1 MRGKS
6 PVLARLVK
14 VSAAVLGAGLLVTAC
29 SPVKMGAAAVVGNQR
44 ITVASLDTEVTNLS
58 QAAKQYPGVVTL
70 SAAQETQE
78 TLGWLVRFKINEE
91 LAQQAGITVSS
102 SQAQTALAQIYASA
116 KASAQSQGVTNVT
129 LPLILA
135 ANGIP
140 PNMSAEVGRYQAIE
154 TQYIEQLNGGKVPT
168 SAAAQTAT
176 SAKLE
181 RAQCVAAKNLQIE
194 INPQYGRLNYT
205 QYQIVSAPST
215 VTRAGGP
222 AKAASSAGLT
232 PAC

>member
-6 PVLARLVK
+6 PVPARLIK
-14 VSAAVLGAGLLVTAC
+14 VSAAVLGVGFLVAAC
-29 SPVKMGAAAVVGNQR
+29 APVKMGAAAVVGNQR
-44 ITVASLDTEVTNLS
+44 ITVATLDTEVTDLS
-58 QAAKQYPGVVTL
+58 QTVKLYPGVIQL
-70 SAAQETQE
+70 SPAQETQE

-91 LAQQAGITVSS
+91 LARQAGITVSS
-102 SQAQTALAQIYASA
+102 AQAQSALAQIYASA

-129 LPLILA
+129 LNLILA

-140 PNMSAEVGRYQAIE
+140 PNMSAELGRYQAIE
-154 TQYIEQLNGGKVPT
+154 TQFVEQLNGGKIPT
-168 SAAAQTAT
+168 ASAAQTAT
-176 SAKLE
+176 TAKLE

-205 QYQIVSAPST
+205 QYQIVSAPGA
-215 VTRAGGP
+215 VARPEGP
-222 AKAASSAGLT
+222 ARTASTAGLT